1 MFYTLHML
9 KKTSYFLILLI
20 IAGCS
25 PESDFEKYKDHV
37 KTLASDEFEGRAPG
51 TPGGE
56 KTKSYISNH
65 FESLGLKSF
74 GDSYLMPVTLTA
86 ITLDESKSS
95 FNLAVDGEVMN
106 IAYRSDVV
114 YGTTRQ
120 LDNVSIENSDLVFVG
135 YGVNAPEYG
144 WNDYKVDVK
153 GKTVVMLIN
162 DPGFEL
168 QSTEF
173 NGRAMTYYGRWT
185 YKFEEA
191 ARQGAAGV
199 LIIHETAPASYPWG
213 VVENGWSGEQ
223 LNLTF
228 KDKNIGRSALEG
240 WITLDVAEK
249 LFAKMNTSYDE
260 MKSIALSKNFQ
271 PIPMDGMTLS
281 SNMVNAL
288 RETDS
293 HNVVGYVEGSE
304 APEEFVLIMGHWD
317 HMGVDTSIEG
327 DQIYNGAVDNATG
340 TAAVMHIAETF
351 SKKSPKR
358 SIAFIGLTAEES
370 GLLGSAY
377 MVEYPP
383 FEYKNVIGGLNLD
396 AFPAFGKAKD
406 ITIVGYGASEIL
418 NFNRVPEINLN
429 TGRDAVI
436 TPVVANG
443 RIVDVSVSY
452 GGTDYNS
459 PPDLVVLGI
468 GSDAKLVPEMN
479 SSGNIVS
486 VNIQS
491 GGIGYGVSTTFVRID
506 PAGSGFKS
514 KPSLQRWTINEFKKN
529 LSNLND
535 DDVFISNPLNSEY
548 GLQCSYTYAPRNLR
562 KISYASDADGH
573 NACYAGADDYHAN
586 ADADIADEADAADTD
601 AGVADDVEIL
611 TEYQGLDQHDQQP
624 TRG

>member
-1 MFYTLHML
+1 MFYTLHMF

-25 PESDFEKYKDHV
+25 PQSDFEKYKDHV

-86 ITLDESKSS
+86 ITLDESKSN

-406 ITIVGYGASEIL
+406 ITIVGYGASELEAIL
-418 NFNRVPEINLN
+418 NKHASAEGKYLAPDKSPEAGFFYRSDHINFAKK
-429 TGRDAVI
+429 GIPMIYADPGI
-436 TPVVANG
+436 
-443 RIVDVSVSY
+443 
-452 GGTDYNS
+452 
-459 PPDLVVLGI
+459 DLVNGGLERGFELAKQYTSDAYHKPADEVTDDWDWEGIEQDLGI
-468 GSDAKLVPEMN
+468 FTN
-479 SSGNIVS
+479 
-486 VNIQS
+486 
-491 GGIGYGVSTTFVRID
+491 FID
-506 PAGSGFKS
+506 DLA
-514 KPSLQRWTINEFKKN
+514 
-529 LSNLND
+529 
-535 DDVFISNPLNSEY
+535 NSEEY
-548 GLQCSYTYAPRNLR
+548 PNWYINSEFRAIR
-562 KISYASDADGH
+562 
-573 NACYAGADDYHAN
+573 
-586 ADADIADEADAADTD
+586 DES
-601 AGVADDVEIL
+601 
-611 TEYQGLDQHDQQP
+611 QNN
-624 TRG
+624 

>member
-1 MFYTLHML
+1 MFYNLYML
-9 KKTSYFLILLI
+9 KKIPYLLILLI
-20 IAGCS
+20 IVGCS
-25 PESDFEKYKDHV
+25 PQSDFEKYKNHV

-56 KTKSYISNH
+56 KTKSYISDH
-65 FESLGLKSF
+65 FKSLGLKSF

-95 FNLAVDGEVMN
+95 FNLEVDGKAMN
-106 IAYRSDVV
+106 IAYKSDVV

-120 LDNVSIENSDLVFVG
+120 LDNVTVENSDLIFVG

-260 MKSIALSKNFQ
+260 MKSKALSKDFQ
-271 PIPMDGMTLS
+271 PIAMDGMKLS
-281 SNMVNAL
+281 SNMVNTL

-304 APEEFVLIMGHWD
+304 SPEEFVLIMGHWD
-317 HMGVDTSIEG
+317 HLGVDTSIEG

-351 SKKSPKR
+351 SKRSPKR

-406 ITIVGYGASEIL
+406 ITIVGYGASELEAVL
-418 NFNRVPEINLN
+418 NKYASAEGKYLAPDKSPEAGYFYRSDHINFAKK
-429 TGRDAVI
+429 GIPMIYADPGI
-436 TPVVANG
+436 
-443 RIVDVSVSY
+443 
-452 GGTDYNS
+452 
-459 PPDLVVLGI
+459 DLVNGGLERGFELAKKYTSDAYHKPSDEVTDDWDWEGIEQDLGI
-468 GSDAKLVPEMN
+468 FTNFIDDLAN
-479 SSGNIVS
+479 SGEYPNWYI
-486 VNIQS
+486 
-491 GGIGYGVSTTFVRID
+491 
-506 PAGSGFKS
+506 
-514 KPSLQRWTINEFKKN
+514 
-529 LSNLND
+529 
-535 DDVFISNPLNSEY
+535 NSEFR
-548 GLQCSYTYAPRNLR
+548 AIR
-562 KISYASDADGH
+562 
-573 NACYAGADDYHAN
+573 
-586 ADADIADEADAADTD
+586 DES
-601 AGVADDVEIL
+601 
-611 TEYQGLDQHDQQP
+611 QNN
-624 TRG
+624 

>member
-25 PESDFEKYKDHV
+25 PQSDFEKYKDHV

-86 ITLDESKSS
+86 ITLDESKSN

-249 LFAKMNTSYDE
+249 LFAKMNTTYDE
-260 MKSIALSKNFQ
+260 MKSKALSKNFQ

-406 ITIVGYGASEIL
+406 ITIVGYGASELEAIL
-418 NFNRVPEINLN
+418 NKHASAEGKYLAPDKSPEAGFFYRSDHINFAKK
-429 TGRDAVI
+429 GIPMIYADPGI
-436 TPVVANG
+436 
-443 RIVDVSVSY
+443 
-452 GGTDYNS
+452 
-459 PPDLVVLGI
+459 DLVNGGLERGFQLAKQYTSDAYHKPADEVTDDWDWEGIEQDLGI
-468 GSDAKLVPEMN
+468 FTN
-479 SSGNIVS
+479 
-486 VNIQS
+486 
-491 GGIGYGVSTTFVRID
+491 FID
-506 PAGSGFKS
+506 DLA
-514 KPSLQRWTINEFKKN
+514 
-529 LSNLND
+529 
-535 DDVFISNPLNSEY
+535 NSEEY
-548 GLQCSYTYAPRNLR
+548 PNWYINSEFRAIR
-562 KISYASDADGH
+562 
-573 NACYAGADDYHAN
+573 
-586 ADADIADEADAADTD
+586 DES
-601 AGVADDVEIL
+601 
-611 TEYQGLDQHDQQP
+611 QNN
-624 TRG
+624 

>member
-9 KKTSYFLILLI
+9 KKTSYLLILLI
-20 IAGCS
+20 IVGCS
-25 PESDFEKYKDHV
+25 PQSDFEKYKDHV

-86 ITLDESKSS
+86 TTLDESKSS

-120 LDNVSIENSDLVFVG
+120 LENVSFENSDLVFVG

-144 WNDYKVDVK
+144 WNDYKVDVR

-240 WITLDVAEK
+240 WITLDIAEK

-260 MKSIALSKNFQ
+260 MKSKALSKDFQ
-271 PIPMDGMTLS
+271 PIPMSGMTLS
-281 SNMVNAL
+281 SNMVNDL

-351 SKKSPKR
+351 SKRSPKR

-406 ITIVGYGASEIL
+406 ITIVGYGASELEAIL
-418 NFNRVPEINLN
+418 NKYASAQGKYLAPDKSPEAGFFYRSDHINFAKK
-429 TGRDAVI
+429 GIPMIYADPGI
-436 TPVVANG
+436 
-443 RIVDVSVSY
+443 
-452 GGTDYNS
+452 
-459 PPDLVVLGI
+459 DLVNGGLERGLELAQKYTADAYHKPSDEVSDDWDWEGIEQDLGI
-468 GSDAKLVPEMN
+468 FTNFIDDLAN
-479 SSGNIVS
+479 SGEYPNWYI
-486 VNIQS
+486 
-491 GGIGYGVSTTFVRID
+491 
-506 PAGSGFKS
+506 
-514 KPSLQRWTINEFKKN
+514 
-529 LSNLND
+529 
-535 DDVFISNPLNSEY
+535 NSEFR
-548 GLQCSYTYAPRNLR
+548 AIR
-562 KISYASDADGH
+562 
-573 NACYAGADDYHAN
+573 
-586 ADADIADEADAADTD
+586 DES
-601 AGVADDVEIL
+601 
-611 TEYQGLDQHDQQP
+611 QNN
-624 TRG
+624 

>member
-25 PESDFEKYKDHV
+25 PQSDFEKYKDHV

-86 ITLDESKSS
+86 ITLDENKSN

-144 WNDYKVDVK
+144 WNDYKADVK

-406 ITIVGYGASEIL
+406 ITIVGYGASELEAIL
-418 NFNRVPEINLN
+418 NKHASAEGKYLAPDKSPEAGFFYRSDHINFAKK
-429 TGRDAVI
+429 GIPMIYADPGI
-436 TPVVANG
+436 
-443 RIVDVSVSY
+443 
-452 GGTDYNS
+452 
-459 PPDLVVLGI
+459 DLVNGGLERGFELAKQYTSDAYHKPADEVTDDWDWEGIEQDLGI
-468 GSDAKLVPEMN
+468 FTN
-479 SSGNIVS
+479 
-486 VNIQS
+486 
-491 GGIGYGVSTTFVRID
+491 FID
-506 PAGSGFKS
+506 DLA
-514 KPSLQRWTINEFKKN
+514 
-529 LSNLND
+529 
-535 DDVFISNPLNSEY
+535 NSEEY
-548 GLQCSYTYAPRNLR
+548 PNWYINSEFRAIR
-562 KISYASDADGH
+562 
-573 NACYAGADDYHAN
+573 
-586 ADADIADEADAADTD
+586 DES
-601 AGVADDVEIL
+601 
-611 TEYQGLDQHDQQP
+611 QNN
-624 TRG
+624 

>member
-25 PESDFEKYKDHV
+25 PQSDFEKYKDHV

-249 LFAKMNTSYDE
+249 LFAKMNTTYDE
-260 MKSIALSKNFQ
+260 MKSKALSKNFQ

-396 AFPAFGKAKD
+396 AFSAFGKAKD
-406 ITIVGYGASEIL
+406 ITIVGYGASELEAIL
-418 NFNRVPEINLN
+418 NKHASAEGKYLAPDKSPEAGFFYRSDHINFAKK
-429 TGRDAVI
+429 GIPMIYADPGI
-436 TPVVANG
+436 
-443 RIVDVSVSY
+443 
-452 GGTDYNS
+452 
-459 PPDLVVLGI
+459 DLVNGGLERGFELAKQYTSEAYHKPADEVTDDWDWEGIEQDLGI
-468 GSDAKLVPEMN
+468 FTN
-479 SSGNIVS
+479 
-486 VNIQS
+486 
-491 GGIGYGVSTTFVRID
+491 FID
-506 PAGSGFKS
+506 DLA
-514 KPSLQRWTINEFKKN
+514 
-529 LSNLND
+529 
-535 DDVFISNPLNSEY
+535 NSEEY
-548 GLQCSYTYAPRNLR
+548 PNWYINSEFRAIR
-562 KISYASDADGH
+562 
-573 NACYAGADDYHAN
+573 
-586 ADADIADEADAADTD
+586 DES
-601 AGVADDVEIL
+601 
-611 TEYQGLDQHDQQP
+611 QNN
-624 TRG
+624 

>member
-25 PESDFEKYKDHV
+25 PQSDFEKYKDHV

-249 LFAKMNTSYDE
+249 LFAKMNTTYDE
-260 MKSIALSKNFQ
+260 MKSKALSKNFQ

-281 SNMVNAL
+281 SNMANAL

-406 ITIVGYGASEIL
+406 ITIVGYGASELEAIL
-418 NFNRVPEINLN
+418 NKHASAEGKYLAPDKSPEAGFFYRSDHINFAKK
-429 TGRDAVI
+429 GIPMIYADPGI
-436 TPVVANG
+436 
-443 RIVDVSVSY
+443 
-452 GGTDYNS
+452 
-459 PPDLVVLGI
+459 DLVNGGLERGFQLAKQYTSDAYHKPADEVTDDWDWEGIEQDLGI
-468 GSDAKLVPEMN
+468 FTN
-479 SSGNIVS
+479 
-486 VNIQS
+486 
-491 GGIGYGVSTTFVRID
+491 FID
-506 PAGSGFKS
+506 DLA
-514 KPSLQRWTINEFKKN
+514 
-529 LSNLND
+529 
-535 DDVFISNPLNSEY
+535 NSEEY
-548 GLQCSYTYAPRNLR
+548 PNWYINSEFRAIR
-562 KISYASDADGH
+562 
-573 NACYAGADDYHAN
+573 
-586 ADADIADEADAADTD
+586 DES
-601 AGVADDVEIL
+601 
-611 TEYQGLDQHDQQP
+611 QNN
-624 TRG
+624 

>member
-25 PESDFEKYKDHV
+25 PQSDFEKYKDHV

-249 LFAKMNTSYDE
+249 LFAKMNTTYDE
-260 MKSIALSKNFQ
+260 MKSKALSKNFQ

-281 SNMVNAL
+281 SNMANAL

-406 ITIVGYGASEIL
+406 ITIVGYGASELEAIL
-418 NFNRVPEINLN
+418 NKHASAEGKYLAPDKSPEAGFFYRSDHINFAKK
-429 TGRDAVI
+429 GIPMIYADPGI
-436 TPVVANG
+436 
-443 RIVDVSVSY
+443 
-452 GGTDYNS
+452 
-459 PPDLVVLGI
+459 DLVNGGLERGFELAKQYTSEAYHKPADEVTDDWDWEGIEQDLGI
-468 GSDAKLVPEMN
+468 FTN
-479 SSGNIVS
+479 
-486 VNIQS
+486 
-491 GGIGYGVSTTFVRID
+491 FID
-506 PAGSGFKS
+506 DLA
-514 KPSLQRWTINEFKKN
+514 
-529 LSNLND
+529 
-535 DDVFISNPLNSEY
+535 NSEEY
-548 GLQCSYTYAPRNLR
+548 PNWY
-562 KISYASDADGH
+562 ISSEFRA
-573 NACYAGADDYHAN
+573 
-586 ADADIADEADAADTD
+586 IRDES
-601 AGVADDVEIL
+601 
-611 TEYQGLDQHDQQP
+611 QNN
-624 TRG
+624 